1 MCIFWLSVANSETY
15 YEINYQ
21 LDAIE
26 YLFALSSFSSTCFG
40 LTRPS
45 SGAIGVTISKKCS
58 IWCPW
63 ILPGKVSVLRSVCAV
78 GVLHCSSSAVAV
90 QHANST
96 HTPQDRHLTRQKPNC
111 YCSATRQQHTHS
123 SGPTPY
129 QAKTKDTICYI
140 CKKL

>member
-1 MCIFWLSVANSETY
+1 MITVLFLFLCCLLKQKQYVYVVLCVRKITVLFKLFCVLEHDSAVLLVSCTLHFGFN

-45 SGAIGVTISKKCS
+45 SGAIGVTISYKFS

-63 ILPGKVSVLRSVCAV
+63 FLPGKVSVLRSVCAV
-78 GVLHCSSSAVAV
+78 GVLHCNMKMGV
-90 QHANST
+90 
-96 HTPQDRHLTRQKPNC
+96 
-111 YCSATRQQHTHS
+111 
-123 SGPTPY
+123 
-129 QAKTKDTICYI
+129 
-140 CKKL
+140 